1 MDLRLGIFGVRH
13 GPGAVPY
20 PVRGASPGPSAS
32 WKASGGEASS
42 FLCHGGRG
50 GRGAGGRLVLVRIS
64 DRPGQPTPPTVRDV
78 TNWLT
83 RHPGTVAVR
92 GVEASEGV
100 TAALVAVFRLARQD
114 RLGPPAAYAGRRP
127 AKNLWAFVKLQPYT
141 CIQSPGRVCPMGTSR
156 QCPVLPEIRDSSRPN
171 PMP

>member
-1 MDLRLGIFGVRH
+1 MDSPTTALGNSG
-13 GPGAVPY
+13 Y
-20 PVRGASPGPSAS
+20 QSA
-32 WKASGGEASS
+32 GD
-42 FLCHGGRG
+42 L
-50 GRGAGGRLVLVRIS
+50 LLVRIS
-64 DRPGQPTPPTVRDV
+64 DRPGRPTPPTVRDV

-83 RHPGTVAVR
+83 RHPDTVTVR

-100 TAALVAVFRLARQD
+100 TAALAAVFRLARQA
-114 RLGPPAAYAGRRP
+114 RLGPLTAYAGRRP